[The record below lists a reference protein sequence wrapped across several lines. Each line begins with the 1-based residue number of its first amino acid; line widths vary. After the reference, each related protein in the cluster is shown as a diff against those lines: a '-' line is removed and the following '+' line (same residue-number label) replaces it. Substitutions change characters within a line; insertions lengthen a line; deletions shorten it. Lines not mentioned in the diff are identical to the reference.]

1 MNTVVIL
8 IILVISGTTILLF
21 VNGTLEFNQE
31 NLDESIQNLPENLQN
46 VGTSAKDFAAETS
59 TVLRKTI
66 NESLEIVRLDPI
78 DTVTDDIPKNSG
90 DILESSILHQ
100 RPEID
105 ESELERKVHDKT
117 NQYRTQNGLQP
128 LVWDDSLSDVA
139 RNHSKDMALRN
150 YFSHD
155 TPEGKDP
162 TYRANLHGYKCEKIV
177 GHLMYIGIAENIFQ
191 NNLAHTIWYTAGIP
205 TSHDWNSIDDIA
217 QSTVDGWMNSLGHR
231 KNILSETFDR
241 QGIGVEIAQN
251 GKVYITQNFC

>member
-1 MNTVVIL
+1 MNTVAVLIIFVIL
-8 IILVISGTTILLF
+8 ATAIFLF
-21 VNGTLEFNQE
+21 ANGTIKFNQE
-31 NLDESIQNLPENLQN
+31 NLDESIQSIPENLEN

-66 NESLEIVRLDPI
+66 NESLEQVRLDPI
-78 DTVTDDIPKNSG
+78 DTI
-90 DILESSILHQ
+90 SSDAQKLPTEISQNNPLHQ
-100 RPEID
+100 SPEID
-105 ESELERKVHDKT
+105 VSELERKVHHLT

-128 LVWDDSLSDVA
+128 LVWDDSLSDIA
-139 RNHSKDMALRN
+139 RNHSMDMALRN

-162 TYRANLHGYKCEKIV
+162 TDRANKHGYTCEKIV
-177 GHLMYIGIAENIFQ
+177 GHFLYIGIAENIFQ

-205 TSHDWNSIDDIA
+205 TSYDWNSMDDIA
-217 QSTVDGWMNSLGHR
+217 QSTVDGWIDSLGHR
-231 KNILSETFDR
+231 KNILTETFDR